1 MPRSQSDPTP
11 PHRTTGSGARLNRAE
26 IPSTIWA
33 TGTQPLDLTD
43 SWPEPII
50 KRAVQEFTGPGD
62 RIRLVQ
68 PAIARRQLSV
78 VSSDTDR
85 PNAVIA
91 KLKREPD
98 QPGTVDLLL
107 ASMLPHHH
115 DPAGAAPQI
124 AALAADDLAE
134 GGVLVVLTRCTH
146 TSDGTLID
154 PTGPVVAA
162 GQNADLLYLGHIVAV
177 PITDDTITGPPLC
190 VRTQSTS
197 TPRHLTVHADVLVFL
212 RPRTTA

>member
-33 TGTQPLDLTD
+33 TGTQPLDASD

-50 KRAVQEFTGPGD
+50 KRAVLEFTRPGD

-68 PAIARRQLSV
+68 PATTRRQLSV
-78 VSSDTDR
+78 VPSSTDR
-85 PNAVIA
+85 PNAAIA
-91 KLKREPD
+91 KLKRKPD
-98 QPGTVDLLL
+98 HQGTVDLLL

-115 DPAGAAPQI
+115 DPAGAATQL
-124 AALAADDLAE
+124 AALAADELAE

-177 PITDDTITGPPLC
+177 PITDDTITGPPRC
-190 VRTQSTS
+190 VRKQSTS
-197 TPRHLTVHADVLVFL
+197 APRHRNVHVDVLVFL
-212 RPRTTA
+212 QPRTTA